1 MRSLEFKRT
10 LKWLYFLWFLSAR
23 AASLL
28 FFHPVQWSS
37 KRNRQWQDAILWWW
51 FTVPLVFKDWQL
63 LASWHL
69 YCLPEC
75 SYDKKKK
82 KPQIYL
88 FFFFS
93 LSKASTCGI
102 MSCSQLGK
110 KNATLCIRSWLT
122 FWVFSYFLITWQLL
136 RWSGLS
142 LGTLCFPWY
151 FSYHCLS
158 GFGLNCL
165 LAEGSIWL
173 REWFLCWDSYSLRL
187 PLKSFLRLSDSNNKQ
202 TWCFSS

>member
-82 KPQIYL
+82 KSHRYIF

-102 MSCSQLGK
+102 TSCSQLGK
-110 KNATLCIRSWLT
+110 KKMPHCASDHGWP
-122 FWVFSYFLITWQLL
+122 FGYFLIFLL
-136 RWSGLS
+136 
-142 LGTLCFPWY
+142 LG
-151 FSYHCLS
+151 SYWD
-158 GFGLNCL
+158 
-165 LAEGSIWL
+165 EVV
-173 REWFLCWDSYSLRL
+173 FL
-187 PLKSFLRLSDSNNKQ
+187 
-202 TWCFSS
+202 

>member
-82 KPQIYL
+82 KSHRYIF

-110 KNATLCIRSWLT
+110 KKCHIVHQIMVDLLGIFL
-122 FWVFSYFLITWQLL
+122 FSYYLAVIEMK
-136 RWSGLS
+136 WSFFRHSLLS
-142 LGTLCFPWY
+142 LVFQ
-151 FSYHCLS
+151 LS
-158 GFGLNCL
+158 L
-165 LAEGSIWL
+165 SIWL
-173 REWFLCWDSYSLRL
+173 W
-187 PLKSFLRLSDSNNKQ
+187 LKLFISWR
-202 TWCFSS
+202 